1 MKLKLHSF
9 LFALAIG
16 FTFSASAQQ
25 ETHFN
30 CGQNHMNRELWAKD
44 PQMKADYEQLI
55 ANSRL
60 ISNDGIDKKTTYI
73 IPLVFHI
80 VHEYGA
86 ENITDAQVY
95 DQVAVLNRDYRML
108 NTDINLIHPS
118 FDTIAAD
125 ANIEFRLATIDP
137 NGNCTNGIEHIYSH
151 ETNIGDD
158 YSKFN
163 QWKRSNYLNIWIV
176 KSMRNGVA
184 GYAYYP
190 SATEG
195 NFFFADG
202 IIILNTYIGR
212 IGTGNENGSR
222 ALTHEIGHYLGLA
235 HPWGSTND
243 PMVEC
248 GDDGIADTPMTK
260 GFNFCPTTE
269 AQAIVCDTANQ
280 VVENYQNYMDYS
292 YCSYMFTKDQVTS
305 MRNVLQVA
313 TANRMNLWQ
322 DTNLMIT
329 GALSNP
335 APICTPIADF
345 APSKRF
351 VCAGAT
357 VLFKDASWNA
367 VIDNREWTFE
377 GGTPATSTSANQA
390 VTFSSPGWKKV
401 TLKVSNAAGSDELV
415 TQKSVFI
422 SGNWADYSGVYSEN
436 FNGEYPHNWL
446 VDNPEENFG
455 RFEIVN
461 SGGVGNS
468 KAFKLNNFKDVS
480 NAAPYTNES
489 VYYNRLGGTKDRLLS
504 PSFDLRYT
512 TGINVSFDYAYA
524 TNATDIADMTE
535 ELNVY
540 MVQDCGSTLGFPA
553 KKLTGTALLTGGNS
567 ADIDFKPTSTQWK
580 TITFPVTTSQ
590 LSSKTRFVFE
600 FKASDNSNNLYIDN
614 FNISGTVGVE
624 ENPIFSME
632 LNVYPNPT
640 NANEGINI
648 EYRANGEA
656 VEFQLMDIQGKV
668 LTTET
673 NNTVNAAVTHKL
685 SLKNQLATGVYYL
698 KVKQGDFNITKKVVI
713 L

>member
-9 LFALAIG
+9 LLALAVGVTI
-16 FTFSASAQQ
+16 SATAQHQ
-25 ETHFN
+25 DHFN
-30 CGQNHMNRELWAKD
+30 CGQNMMNRELWAKD

-55 ANSRL
+55 AKSRL
-60 ISNDGIDKKTTYI
+60 ITSDGINQKTTYI
-73 IPLVFHI
+73 IPIVFHI
-80 VHEYGA
+80 IHEYGT
-86 ENITDAQVY
+86 ENISDAQVY
-95 DQVAVLNRDYRML
+95 DQMAILNRDYRKL
-108 NTDINLIHPS
+108 NTDVNLLVAGY
-118 FDTIAAD
+118 DTIAAD

-137 NGNCTNGIEHIYSH
+137 NGNCTNGIEHYYSH

-176 KSMRNGVA
+176 KTMRNGVA

-190 SATEG
+190 GATEG
-195 NFFFADG
+195 SFFFADG
-202 IIILNTYIGR
+202 IIILNQYIGST
-212 IGTGNENGSR
+212 GTANADRSR

-248 GDDGIADTPMTK
+248 GDDGIPDTPVTK
-260 GFNFCPTTE
+260 GFDFCPTNIS
-269 AQAIVCDTANQ
+269 QAIVCDTAG
-280 VVENYQNYMDYS
+280 VIVENYQNYMDYS
-292 YCSYMFTKDQVTS
+292 YCSYMFTRDQVTS

-313 TANRMNLWQ
+313 TANRMNLWS
-322 DTNLMIT
+322 DTNLMVT
-329 GALSNP
+329 GALVMP
-335 APICTPIADF
+335 APICAPIADF
-345 APSKRF
+345 APNKRF
-351 VCAGAT
+351 VCVGAP
-357 VLFKDASWNA
+357 VVFRDASWNA

-377 GGTPATSTSANQA
+377 DGTPSTSTSATQN
-390 VTFSSPGWKKV
+390 VTFTSPGWKKV
-401 TLKVSNAAGSDELV
+401 TLKVSNATGEDVLV
-415 TQKSVFI
+415 SEKSVFI
-422 SGNWADYSGVYSEN
+422 SPQWADYSGTYSED
-436 FNGEYPHNWL
+436 FNGQYPYNWL
-446 VDNPEENFG
+446 VDNPEENWG
-455 RFEIVN
+455 RFEVVDVAGSN
-461 SGGVGNS
+461 G
-468 KAFKLNNFKDVS
+468 KAYKLNNFKDIS
-480 NAAPYTNES
+480 KAAPYSDENL
-489 VYYNRLGGTKDRLLS
+489 YYSRLGGTKDRLIS

-512 TGINVSFDYAYA
+512 SGASLSFDYAYA
-524 TNATDIADMTE
+524 TNATAIEDMTE
-535 ELNVY
+535 ELVVY
-540 MVQDCGSTLGFPA
+540 FTQDCGSSIGFSQ

-567 ADIDFKPTSTQWK
+567 ADKDFKPTANQWK
-580 TITFPVTTSQ
+580 TVTIPINTTQ
-590 LSSKTRFVFE
+590 LFNKTRIIFE

-624 ENPIFSME
+624 ENPLFTMD

-648 EYRANGEA
+648 EYHANGEA
-656 VEFQLMDIQGKV
+656 IEFQLMDIQGKV

>member
-9 LFALAIG
+9 LLAFAFGVTI
-16 FTFSASAQQ
+16 SATAQDVG
-25 ETHFN
+25 HFN
-30 CGQNHMNRELWAKD
+30 CGQNMMNRELWAKD

-60 ISNDGIDKKTTYI
+60 ISSDGINQKTTYV
-73 IPLVFHI
+73 IPIVFHI
-80 VHEYGA
+80 IHEYGS
-86 ENITDAQVY
+86 ENISDAQVY
-95 DQVAVLNRDYRML
+95 DQVDILNIDFRKL
-108 NTDINLIHPS
+108 NADTSLLVAGY
-118 FDTIAAD
+118 DTISAD

-137 NGNCTNGIEHIYSH
+137 NGDCTNGIVHYYSH

-163 QWKRSNYLNIWIV
+163 QWKRSNYLNVWVV
-176 KSMRNGVA
+176 KTMRNGVA

-195 NFFFADG
+195 GFFFADG
-202 IIILNTYIGR
+202 IIILNQYIGS
-212 IGTGNENGSR
+212 IGTGNNFRSR

-243 PMVEC
+243 PMVAC
-248 GDDGIADTPMTK
+248 GDDGIPDTPITM
-260 GFNFCPTTE
+260 GFDYCPTNPS
-269 AQAIVCDTANQ
+269 QAIVCDTAG
-280 VVENYQNYMDYS
+280 VIVENYQNFMDYS
-292 YCSYMFTKDQVTS
+292 YCSYMFTRDQVTS

-313 TANRMNLWQ
+313 TANRMNLWA
-322 DTNLMIT
+322 DTNLMVT
-329 GALSNP
+329 GALAMP
-335 APICTPIADF
+335 APICAPIADF
-345 APSKRF
+345 APNKRF
-351 VCAGAT
+351 VCVGAP
-357 VLFKDASWNA
+357 VVFRDASWNA

-377 GGTPATSTSANQA
+377 GGTPSTSVSATQT
-390 VTFSSPGWKKV
+390 VTFDTPGWKKV
-401 TLKVSNAAGSDELV
+401 TLKVSNATGEDVLISEE
-415 TQKSVFI
+415 SVFI
-422 SGNWADYSGVYSEN
+422 SPEWADYSGTYSED
-436 FNGEYPHNWL
+436 FNGEYPYNWL
-446 VDNPEENFG
+446 VDNPEENWAKFD
-455 RFEIVN
+455 IVN
-461 SGGVGNS
+461 VNGPNT

-480 NAAPYTNES
+480 NTAPYSNES
-489 VYYNRLGGTKDRLLS
+489 LYYSRLGGTKDRLIS

-512 TGINVSFDYAYA
+512 AGASITFDYAYA
-524 TNATDIADMTE
+524 TNATSPQDITE
-535 ELNVY
+535 ELSVY
-540 MVQDCGSTLGFPA
+540 LTQDCGNSLGFVQ
-553 KKLTGTALLTGGNS
+553 KKLTGTELLTGGNS
-567 ADIDFKPTSTQWK
+567 ADIDFQPSAAQWK
-580 TITFPVTTSQ
+580 TVTIPISTTQ
-590 LSSKTRFVFE
+590 LFSRTRVVFE

-624 ENPIFSME
+624 ENPLFSMD

-648 EYRANGEA
+648 EYHANGEA
-656 VEFQLMDIQGKV
+656 IEFQLMDVQGKV